1 MGVGR
6 WSFEKDAEQKCFLI
20 YRNGTIFCVAS
31 YDDNPLDGTE
41 DEVWD
46 GVREMVDCIE
56 LGRPYVEA
64 VNPMLEGFGEPSA

>member
-41 DEVWD
+41 AEVWD
-46 GVREMVDCIE
+46 GVREFMDCIE

-64 VNPMLEGFGEPSA
+64 MNPLLDGFGESTG

>member
-6 WSFEKDAEQKCFLI
+6 WSFEKDAERKCFLI
-20 YRNGTIFCVAS
+20 YRNETIFAVAS

-64 VNPMLEGFGEPSA
+64 MNPMLEGFDESSA